1 MFSQNGRISEKQT
14 RRMLILPVY
23 ASLIFVV
30 PCLSAWLFGK
40 SIVPGLMVFFV
51 LACVYVGWIY
61 VVSVWI
67 RKMGGFALGSSCGCQ
82 IREGT
87 EKEDYV
93 DVLIKMPAP
102 VSVLLVLLQVLR
114 LVVRLAFYICLTI
127 EVLKEGQ
134 VPFMSHNAK
143 ENWASIWVVLPLLL
157 VALYAA
163 NMGSIRR
170 KKQTGDCYSEQ
181 KKESGLPAVW
191 RCGIE
196 KQGRI
201 YEMIFWLLFIPLV
214 LVLLFGIRE
223 VDVSIFR
230 PQWTISFATLL
241 FRGYL
246 LLPFL
251 LPVENYILLRPFL
264 QETGRTGKEHGDR
277 KRHCGSPSFFAVIG
291 TVLLVCILTLFILGI
306 YGVQG
311 AGQEEMLTV
320 AIMRYIRLPLGFI
333 ERVDV
338 LLVWF
343 FMIGCFVLIGQTLYF
358 SAMLLEMVFTRARR
372 ILLLAILLIVALVIV
387 AFLPGYGGTLWLY
400 RSYGAVMDVPLSVIL
415 PVFGI
420 LVMRVYSEMK
430 NEKEGEVQ

>member
-1 MFSQNGRISEKQT
+1 
-14 RRMLILPVY
+14 
-23 ASLIFVV
+23 
-30 PCLSAWLFGK
+30 
-40 SIVPGLMVFFV
+40 
-51 LACVYVGWIY
+51 
-61 VVSVWI
+61 
-67 RKMGGFALGSSCGCQ
+67 
-82 IREGT
+82 
-87 EKEDYV
+87 
-93 DVLIKMPAP
+93 
-102 VSVLLVLLQVLR
+102 
-114 LVVRLAFYICLTI
+114 
-127 EVLKEGQ
+127 
-134 VPFMSHNAK
+134 
-143 ENWASIWVVLPLLL
+143 
-157 VALYAA
+157 
-163 NMGSIRR
+163 
-170 KKQTGDCYSEQ
+170 
-181 KKESGLPAVW
+181 
-191 RCGIE
+191 
-196 KQGRI
+196 
-201 YEMIFWLLFIPLV
+201 MIFWLLFIPLV

-420 LVMRVYSEMK
+420 LVMRVYSETK

>member
-30 PCLSAWLFGK
+30 PCLSAWLFGE

-61 VVSVWI
+61 GISTWL
-67 RKMGGFALGSSCGCQ
+67 RKMGGFALNFGCGCQ

-134 VPFMSHNAK
+134 VPFMPHNAK
-143 ENWASIWVVLPLLL
+143 ENLASIWVVLPLLL

-163 NMGSIRR
+163 NMGSV
-170 KKQTGDCYSEQ
+170 Q
-181 KKESGLPAVW
+181 KKKEAGNCYGEGKNGSLTVGG
-191 RCGIE
+191 CGIE

-264 QETGRTGKEHGDR
+264 QEAGMTGKEHEDR

-343 FMIGCFVLIGQTLYF
+343 FMISCFVLIGQTLYF

-372 ILLLAILLIVALVIV
+372 ILLLAMLLAVALIIV
-387 AFLPGYGGTLWLY
+387 AFLPGYDGALWLY

-415 PVFGI
+415 PVFGV
-420 LVMRVYSEMK
+420 LVMQVYSETE
-430 NEKEGEVQ
+430 NEKEGETQ

>member
-1 MFSQNGRISEKQT
+1 
-14 RRMLILPVY
+14 
-23 ASLIFVV
+23 FVV
-30 PCLSAWLFGK
+30 PCLSAWLFGE

-61 VVSVWI
+61 GVSAWV
-67 RKMGGFALGSSCGCQ
+67 RKMGGFALSSGCECR
-82 IREGT
+82 IWEGI
-87 EKEDYV
+87 EKDGQV
-93 DVLIKMPAP
+93 DVLMKIPGPA
-102 VSVLLVLLQVLR
+102 SVLLVFLQVMR

-134 VPFMSHNAK
+134 VPFMPNNAK

-163 NMGSIRR
+163 NMGGVRR
-170 KKQTGDCYSEQ
+170 KKQAGDRYREQ
-181 KKESGLPAVW
+181 EKESGLPAVC

-223 VDVSIFR
+223 VDASIFIPR
-230 PQWTISFATLL
+230 WNVSFATLL

-264 QETGRTGKEHGDR
+264 QETGRTGKEHEER

-358 SAMLLEMVFTRARR
+358 SAMLLELVFTRARR
-372 ILLLAILLIVALVIV
+372 ILLLAMLLAVALIIV
-387 AFLPGYGGTLWLY
+387 AFLPGYDGTLWLY

-420 LVMRVYSEMK
+420 LVMRVYSETEK
-430 NEKEGEVQ
+430 EKEGEA

>member
-1 MFSQNGRISEKQT
+1 MFSQNGRISEKQM

-23 ASLIFVV
+23 ASLIFVI
-30 PCLSAWLFGK
+30 PCLSAWLFGE

-61 VVSVWI
+61 GTSAWF
-67 RKMGGFALGSSCGCQ
+67 RKWGDFTSKFGDKYPVQ
-82 IREGT
+82 KET
-87 EKEDYV
+87 EKGECLETWV
-93 DVLIKMPAP
+93 KMPAP

-134 VPFMSHNAK
+134 VPFMPRNAK
-143 ENWASIWVVLPLLL
+143 GNLASIWVVLPLLL

-163 NMGSIRR
+163 NMGGMQR
-170 KKQTGDCYSEQ
+170 KKNTGKCYGNQE
-181 KKESGLPAVW
+181 KESELPIVW
-191 RCGIE
+191 GCGIE

-230 PQWTISFATLL
+230 PQWSVSFSKLL

-251 LPVENYILLRPFL
+251 LPVDNYILLRPFL
-264 QETGRTGKEHGDR
+264 QEAGRTGKEYKSR

-372 ILLLAILLIVALVIV
+372 ILLLAMLLAVALIIV
-387 AFLPGYGGTLWLY
+387 AFLPGYDGALWLY

-415 PVFGI
+415 PVFGV
-420 LVMRVYSEMK
+420 LVMQVYSETE